1 MYCGG
6 IYLNYELLGKKIKT
20 ERNKLN
26 LTQEQLAEC
35 IDISTAYLGQI
46 ERGERKVTLD
56 KLLPIANRLGVS
68 IDFLLSDSLSKQEDY
83 YINMVRQLFSNR
95 SNSEKEL
102 AINTIKLIFT
112 YTQDKL

>member
-1 MYCGG
+1 M
-6 IYLNYELLGKKIKT
+6 NYELLGKKIKM

-26 LTQEQLAEC
+26 LTQEQLAEYV
-35 IDISTAYLGQI
+35 DISTAYLGQI

-56 KLLPIANRLGVS
+56 KLLPIAGRLGVS
-68 IDFLLSDSLSKQEDY
+68 IDFLLSDSISTQDDF
-83 YINMVRQLFSNR
+83 YINIVRQLFSNR

-102 AINTIKLIFT
+102 AVNTIKLIFT

>member
-1 MYCGG
+1 M
-6 IYLNYELLGKKIKT
+6 

-26 LTQEQLAEC
+26 LTQEQLVEC
-35 IDISTAYLGQI
+35 VDISTAYLGQI

-68 IDFLLSDSLSKQEDY
+68 IDFLLSDSLPKQEDY
-83 YINMVRQLFSNR
+83 YINMVRQLFFNR
-95 SNSEKEL
+95 STLEKEL

>member
-1 MYCGG
+1 M
-6 IYLNYELLGKKIKT
+6 

-26 LTQEQLAEC
+26 LTQEQLAEYV
-35 IDISTAYLGQI
+35 DISTAYLGQI

-56 KLLPIANRLGVS
+56 KLLPIAGRLGVS
-68 IDFLLSDSLSKQEDY
+68 IDFLLSDSISTQDDF
-83 YINMVRQLFSNR
+83 YINIVRQLFSNR

-102 AINTIKLIFT
+102 AVNTIKLIFT

>member
-1 MYCGG
+1 M
-6 IYLNYELLGKKIKT
+6 NYELLGKKIKI

-26 LTQEQLAEC
+26 LTQEQLAEYV
-35 IDISTAYLGQI
+35 DISTAYLGQI

-68 IDFLLSDSLSKQEDY
+68 IDFLLSDSLPKQEDY